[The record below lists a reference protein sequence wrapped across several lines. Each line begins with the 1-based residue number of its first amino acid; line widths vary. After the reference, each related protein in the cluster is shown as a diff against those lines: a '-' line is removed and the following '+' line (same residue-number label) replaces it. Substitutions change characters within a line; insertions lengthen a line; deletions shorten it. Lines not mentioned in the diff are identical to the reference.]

1 MLLVWHPVM
10 MIMVMLVHL
19 LKNLNVDHSYHWNI
33 GMEELVNDVTS
44 LNVLE
49 NDEDSSSN
57 WMVGQMT
64 ELAWENHMHF
74 RDDRRH
80 DGDTEM
86 Y

>member
-1 MLLVWHPVM
+1 
-10 MIMVMLVHL
+10 
-19 LKNLNVDHSYHWNI
+19 
-33 GMEELVNDVTS
+33 MEELVNDVTS

-57 WMVGQMT
+57 WMVGQLT

-80 DGDTEM
+80 DEDTEM